1 MVIRKTG
8 IALFVCALLALVE
21 PVQQVAFAADPPPLY
36 QHGVEKL
43 YNLYFD
49 EAESDFKKLTKEY
62 PDDPLY
68 WNSLA
73 STIWLKMLYSQ
84 QKLNIESFSLKD
96 TFGTAESK
104 DDVATAEE
112 KRLTDTIDTAIAKA
126 EALLKK
132 NPRDTH
138 ALYAEGASY
147 ASLATFNAAVKRSY
161 LTARSQAAKARD
173 FHRKVLS
180 IDPAYHDAEMS
191 VGAYNYVMGILPFGF
206 RMLLGIVG
214 ISGDGKDLGI
224 QQIENTARMGN
235 QGVTDAKMLLL
246 IVYNREG
253 RHDDALKLVDELH
266 AKYPRNFLFE
276 MSRAQILRKMGKFD
290 RANEVYMTILRK
302 VNSKTDGYE
311 RLRTSKV
318 YYDLA
323 KSHTE
328 QEDFNAVFMT
338 YAKIVDSK
346 SDAIPNERADA
357 HIWMGMILDSQ
368 NNRTAALVHYNAVM
382 ALKCDDVFKD
392 RANEYKR
399 RPFQPKSN

>member
-1 MVIRKTG
+1 MVIRKAA
-8 IALFVCALLALVE
+8 IAVVVCAMLALVE
-21 PVQQVAFAADPPPLY
+21 KSVFAADPPPLY

-49 EAESDFKKLTKEY
+49 EAESDFKNLTKEY

-96 TFGTAESK
+96 TFGTSESK
-104 DDVATAEE
+104 DDVVAAEE

-132 NPRDTH
+132 NPKDTH
-138 ALYAEGASY
+138 ALYAEGASW
-147 ASLATFNAAVKRSY
+147 ASLATFNATVKRSY

-173 FHRKVLS
+173 FHKKVLS

-191 VGAYNYVMGILPFGF
+191 IGAYNYVMGILPFGF

-224 QQIENTARMGN
+224 QQIENTAKMGN
-235 QGVTDAKMLLL
+235 QGATDAKMMLL

-290 RANEVYMTILRK
+290 RANETYMTILRK

-323 KSHTE
+323 KSQTE
-328 QEDFNAVFMT
+328 QSDFDAVFAT
-338 YAKIVDSK
+338 FSKVVDPK
-346 SDAIPNERADA
+346 SDATGNERADA

-368 NNRTAALVHYNAVM
+368 SKRAAALEHYNAVLP
-382 ALKCDDVFKD
+382 LKCDEVYKD
-392 RANEYKR
+392 RATEYKR
-399 RPFQPKSN
+399 HPFQSKSN

>member
-1 MVIRKTG
+1 MVIRKAA
-8 IALFVCALLALVE
+8 IAVFVCALLANH
-21 PVQQVAFAADPPPLY
+21 AFAADPPPLY

-49 EAESDFKKLTKEY
+49 EAEADFKSLTKQY

-96 TFGTAESK
+96 TFGTPESK
-104 DDVATAEE
+104 DDVAAAEE

-132 NPRDTH
+132 NPKDTH

-147 ASLATFNAAVKRSY
+147 ASLATFNATVKRSY

-173 FHRKVLS
+173 LHKKVLS

-214 ISGDGKDLGI
+214 ISGDGKDVGI
-224 QQIENTARMGN
+224 TQIETTARMGV
-235 QGVTDAKMLLL
+235 QGATDAKMLLL

-253 RHDDALKLVDELH
+253 RHDDALKIVDELH

-290 RANEVYMTILRK
+290 RANETYASILRK

-323 KSHTE
+323 KSQTE
-328 QEDFNAVFMT
+328 QSDFNGVFT
-338 YAKIVDSK
+338 TFSKVVDPK
-346 SDAIPNERADA
+346 SDATANERADA
-357 HIWMGMILDSQ
+357 HVWMGMILDSQ
-368 NNRTAALVHYNAVM
+368 KNHAAALEHYNAVDKLDCK
-382 ALKCDDVFKD
+382 A
-392 RANEYKR
+392 EYKTQANSYKKK
-399 RPFQPKSN
+399 PFQS

>member
-1 MVIRKTG
+1 MVNRK
-8 IALFVCALLALVE
+8 AANAVLACVLLAVTGLA
-21 PVQQVAFAADPPPLY
+21 QKDAFAADPPPLF
-36 QHGVEKL
+36 QQGVERL

-49 EAESDFKKLTKEY
+49 EAESDFKSLTKQY
-62 PDDPLY
+62 PDDPLD

-96 TFGTAESK
+96 TFGTAQSK
-104 DDVATAEE
+104 DDVVAAEE
-112 KRLTDTIDTAIAKA
+112 KRLTDTIDTAIGKA
-126 EALLKK
+126 EILLKK
-132 NPRDTH
+132 DPKDTH

-147 ASLATFNAAVKRSY
+147 ASLATFNATVKRSY
-161 LTARSQAAKARD
+161 FTARSQAAKARD
-173 FHRKVLS
+173 FHKKVLS
-180 IDPAYHDAEMS
+180 VDPSYHDAEMS
-191 VGAYNYVMGILPFGF
+191 IGAYNYVMGILPYGF
-206 RMLLGIVG
+206 RLLFGLVG
-214 ISGDGKDLGI
+214 ISGDGKDVGI
-224 QQIENTARMGN
+224 KQIETTARMGN
-235 QGVTDAKMLLL
+235 QGATDAKMMLL

-290 RANEVYMTILRK
+290 RANETYASILRK

-323 KSHTE
+323 KSRTE
-328 QEDFNAVFMT
+328 QSDFAGVF
-338 YAKIVDSK
+338 AAFSKVVDPA
-346 SDAIPNERADA
+346 SDATPNERADA
-357 HIWMGMILDSQ
+357 HVWMGMILDSR
-368 NNRTAALVHYNAVM
+368 NDHTSATEHYNAVM
-382 ALKCDDVFKD
+382 ALNCKQEYKD
-392 RANEYKR
+392 RASEYKK

>member
-1 MVIRKTG
+1 M
-8 IALFVCALLALVE
+8 IAVLVCALLA
-21 PVQQVAFAADPPPLY
+21 QNSIAADPPPLY

-49 EAESDFKKLTKEY
+49 DAETDFRNLTKAY

-68 WNSLA
+68 WNGLA

-96 TFGTAESK
+96 TFGTSESK
-104 DDVATAEE
+104 DDVAAAEE
-112 KRLTDTIDTAIAKA
+112 KRLLDTIDKAIEKA
-126 EALLKK
+126 EKLLKK
-132 NPRDTH
+132 NPMDTH

-147 ASLATFNAAVKRSY
+147 AALATFNATVKRSY
-161 LTARSQAAKARD
+161 FTARSQAAKARD
-173 FHRKVLS
+173 FHKKVLS
-180 IDPAYHDAEMS
+180 IDPGYHDAEMTI
-191 VGAYNYVMGILPFGF
+191 GAYNYVMGILPYGF
-206 RMLLGIVG
+206 RMFFGLVG

-276 MSRAQILRKMGKFD
+276 LSRAQILRKMGKFD
-290 RANEVYMTILRK
+290 RANETYLTILRK
-302 VNSKTDGYE
+302 VNSKSDGYE
-311 RLRTSKV
+311 RLRAAKV

-323 KSHTE
+323 KSHTD
-328 QEDFNAVFMT
+328 QGDFSGAFVNYSRV
-338 YAKIVDSK
+338 VDPK
-346 SDAIPNERADA
+346 SDATPNERADS

-368 NNRTAALVHYNAVM
+368 NNRARALEHYNAV
-382 ALKCDDVFKD
+382 LTLNCDPEYKD
-392 RANEYKR
+392 KANEYRK
-399 RPFQPKSN
+399 RPFQSKTK

>member
-1 MVIRKTG
+1 MVIRKAA
-8 IALFVCALLALVE
+8 IAVVVCAMLALVE
-21 PVQQVAFAADPPPLY
+21 KSVFAADPPPLY

-49 EAESDFKKLTKEY
+49 EAESDFKNLTKEY

-84 QKLNIESFSLKD
+84 QKLNIESFSMKD
-96 TFGTAESK
+96 TFGASESK
-104 DDVATAEE
+104 DDVVAAEE

-132 NPRDTH
+132 DPKDTH

-161 LTARSQAAKARD
+161 FTARSQAAKARD
-173 FHRKVLS
+173 FHKKVLS

-191 VGAYNYVMGILPFGF
+191 IGAYNYVMGILPFGF

-224 QQIENTARMGN
+224 QQIENTAKMGN
-235 QGVTDAKMLLL
+235 QGTTDAKMMLL

-276 MSRAQILRKMGKFD
+276 MSRAQVLRKMGKFD
-290 RANEVYMTILRK
+290 RANETYTSILRK
-302 VNSKTDGYE
+302 VNAKTDGYE

-318 YYDLA
+318 YYDMA
-323 KSHTE
+323 KSQTE
-328 QEDFNAVFMT
+328 QSNFDAVFAT
-338 YAKIVDSK
+338 FSKIVDPK
-346 SDAIPNERADA
+346 SDASPNERADA
-357 HIWMGMILDSQ
+357 HVWMGMILDSQ
-368 NNRTAALVHYNAVM
+368 KKRAEALEHYNAVM
-382 ALKCDDVFKD
+382 PLNC
-392 RANEYKR
+392 NQEYKDKANDYKKR
-399 RPFQPKSN
+399 AFQPK

>member
-1 MVIRKTG
+1 MVIRKAAITV
-8 IALFVCALLALVE
+8 LVCALLAQGE
-21 PVQQVAFAADPPPLY
+21 KNAFAADPPPLY

-96 TFGTAESK
+96 TFGTTQSK
-104 DDVATAEE
+104 DDVVAAEE
-112 KRLTDTIDTAIAKA
+112 KRLTDTIDIAIEKA
-126 EALLKK
+126 EKLLKK
-132 NPRDTH
+132 DAKNTH

-147 ASLATFNAAVKRSY
+147 ASLATFNATVKRSY
-161 LTARSQAAKARD
+161 FTARGQAAKARD
-173 FHRKVLS
+173 LHKKVLS
-180 IDPAYHDAEMS
+180 IDPSYHDAEMS
-191 VGAYNYVMGILPFGF
+191 IGAYNYVMGILPYGF
-206 RMLLGIVG
+206 RMLFGLVG
-214 ISGDGKDLGI
+214 FNGDGKDLGI
-224 QQIENTARMGN
+224 KQIENTARMGI
-235 QGVTDAKMLLL
+235 QGSTDAKMLLL

-266 AKYPRNFLFE
+266 VKYPRNFLFE
-276 MSRAQILRKMGKFD
+276 MSRAQVLRKLGKFD
-290 RANEVYMTILRK
+290 RANETYGSILRK

-323 KSHTE
+323 KSQTE
-328 QEDFNAVFMT
+328 QTDFNGVFAT
-338 YAKIVDSK
+338 FTKVVDPK
-346 SDAIPNERADA
+346 SDATPNERADA
-357 HIWMGMILDSQ
+357 HVWMGMILDSQ
-368 NNRTAALVHYNAVM
+368 KNRTAALEHYNAVM
-382 ALKCDDVFKD
+382 TLNC
-392 RANEYKR
+392 NPEYKDKASEFKKH
-399 RPFQPKSN
+399 PFQSK

>member
-1 MVIRKTG
+1 MVIRKAA
-8 IALFVCALLALVE
+8 IAVVVCAMLALVE
-21 PVQQVAFAADPPPLY
+21 KSAFAADPPPLY

-49 EAESDFKKLTKEY
+49 EAESDFKNLTKEY

-96 TFGTAESK
+96 TFGTSESK
-104 DDVATAEE
+104 DDVVAAEE

-132 NPRDTH
+132 NPKDTH
-138 ALYAEGASY
+138 ALYAEGASW
-147 ASLATFNAAVKRSY
+147 ASLATFNATVKRSY

-173 FHRKVLS
+173 FHKKVLS

-191 VGAYNYVMGILPFGF
+191 IGAYNYVMGILPFGF

-224 QQIENTARMGN
+224 QQIENTAKMGN
-235 QGVTDAKMLLL
+235 QGATDAKMMLL

-290 RANEVYMTILRK
+290 RANETYMTILRK

-323 KSHTE
+323 KSQTE
-328 QEDFNAVFMT
+328 QSDFDAVFAT
-338 YAKIVDSK
+338 FSKVVDPK
-346 SDAIPNERADA
+346 SDATGNERADA

-368 NNRTAALVHYNAVM
+368 SKRAAALEHYNAVLP
-382 ALKCDDVFKD
+382 LKCDEVYKD
-392 RANEYKR
+392 RATEYKR
-399 RPFQPKSN
+399 RPFQSKSN

>member
-8 IALFVCALLALVE
+8 IPVLACALLFLAGPL
-21 PVQQVAFAADPPPLY
+21 QHVAFAADPPPLY

-112 KRLTDTIDTAIAKA
+112 KRLTDTIEKAIAKA
-126 EALLKK
+126 DALLKK
-132 NPRDTH
+132 NPKDTH

-147 ASLATFNAAVKRSY
+147 ASLATFNATVKRSY

-173 FHRKVLS
+173 LHKKVLS

-191 VGAYNYVMGILPFGF
+191 IGAYNYVMGILPFGF
-206 RMLLGIVG
+206 RMVLGIVG

-235 QGVTDAKMLLL
+235 QGATDAKMMLL

-253 RHDDALKLVDELH
+253 RHDDALKLLDQLH

-276 MSRAQILRKMGKFD
+276 MSRAQVLRKIGNYD
-290 RANEVYMTILRK
+290 RATETYMTILRK
-302 VNSKTDGYE
+302 VNAKTDGYE

-318 YYDLA
+318 YYDLG
-323 KSHTE
+323 KSQTE
-328 QEDFNAVFMT
+328 QADFNAVLMT

-368 NNRTAALVHYNAVM
+368 NNRPAALGHYDAVM
-382 ALKCDDVFKD
+382 ALKCDDIFKD

>member
-1 MVIRKTG
+1 MVIRKAA
-8 IALFVCALLALVE
+8 IAVVVCAMLALVE
-21 PVQQVAFAADPPPLY
+21 KSVFAADPPPLY

-49 EAESDFKKLTKEY
+49 EAESDFKNLTKEY

-96 TFGTAESK
+96 TFGTSESK
-104 DDVATAEE
+104 DDVVAAEE

-132 NPRDTH
+132 NPKDTH
-138 ALYAEGASY
+138 ALYAEGASW
-147 ASLATFNAAVKRSY
+147 ASLATFNATVKRSY

-173 FHRKVLS
+173 FHKKVLS

-191 VGAYNYVMGILPFGF
+191 IGAYNYVMGILPFGF

-224 QQIENTARMGN
+224 QQIENTAKMGN
-235 QGVTDAKMLLL
+235 QGATDAKMMLL

-290 RANEVYMTILRK
+290 RANETYMTILRK
-302 VNSKTDGYE
+302 VYSKTDGYE

-323 KSHTE
+323 KSQTE
-328 QEDFNAVFMT
+328 QSDFDAVFAT
-338 YAKIVDSK
+338 FSKVVDPK
-346 SDAIPNERADA
+346 SDATGNERADA

-368 NNRTAALVHYNAVM
+368 SKRAAALEHYNAVLP
-382 ALKCDDVFKD
+382 LKCDEVYKD

-399 RPFQPKSN
+399 RPFQSKSN

>member
-1 MVIRKTG
+1 MAA
-8 IALFVCALLALVE
+8 IAVVVCALLAQVE
-21 PVQQVAFAADPPPLY
+21 KSAFAADPPPLY

-126 EALLKK
+126 DALLKK
-132 NPRDTH
+132 NPKDTH

-147 ASLATFNAAVKRSY
+147 ASLATFNATVKRSY

-173 FHRKVLS
+173 FHKKVLS

-191 VGAYNYVMGILPFGF
+191 IGAYNYVMGILPFGF
-206 RMLLGIVG
+206 RMVLGLVG

-224 QQIENTARMGN
+224 QQIENTAKMGN
-235 QGVTDAKMLLL
+235 EGATDAKMMLL

-253 RHDDALKLVDELH
+253 RHDDALKLVDQLH

-276 MSRAQILRKMGKFD
+276 MSRAQVLRKIGNYD
-290 RANEVYMTILRK
+290 RATETYMTILRK
-302 VNSKTDGYE
+302 VNAKTDGYE

-318 YYDLA
+318 YYDLG
-323 KSHTE
+323 KSQTE
-328 QEDFNAVFMT
+328 QADFNSVLMT

-368 NNRTAALVHYNAVM
+368 NNRPAALGHYDAVM
-382 ALKCDDVFKD
+382 KLKCDEIFKD
-392 RANEYKR
+392 RANEYKH

>member
-1 MVIRKTG
+1 MVIRKAA
-8 IALFVCALLALVE
+8 IAVLVGALLALAE
-21 PVQQVAFAADPPPLY
+21 MSAFAADPPPLY
-36 QHGVEKL
+36 QHGIEKL

-49 EAESDFKKLTKEY
+49 DAESDFRNLTKQY

-73 STIWLKMLYSQ
+73 STFWLRMLYNQ

-96 TFGTAESK
+96 TFGTEHSQ
-104 DDVATAEE
+104 DDVVAAEE
-112 KRLTDTIDTAIAKA
+112 KRLTDTINTAIAKA

-132 NPRDTH
+132 NPKDTH

-147 ASLATFNAAVKRSY
+147 ASLATFNATVKRSY

-173 FHRKVLS
+173 YHKKVLS
-180 IDPAYHDAEMS
+180 IDPSYHDAEMS
-191 VGAYNYVMGILPFGF
+191 IGAYNYVMGILPFGF

-214 ISGDGKDLGI
+214 ITGEGKDLGI
-224 QQIENTARMGN
+224 QQIEDTARMGN
-235 QGVTDAKMLLL
+235 QGATDAKMMLL

-290 RANEVYMTILRK
+290 RANETYASILRK

-323 KSHTE
+323 KSQTE
-328 QEDFNAVFMT
+328 QLDFNGVFAT
-338 YAKIVDSK
+338 FTKVVDPK
-346 SDAIPNERADA
+346 SDATPDERADA

-368 NNRTAALVHYNAVM
+368 KNRPAALEHYNAVM
-382 ALKCDDVFKD
+382 TLNCKPEYKD
-392 RANEYKR
+392 RANEFKKH
-399 RPFQPKSN
+399 PFQPK

>member
-1 MVIRKTG
+1 MVIRKAA
-8 IALFVCALLALVE
+8 IAILACALLVNTAI
-21 PVQQVAFAADPPPLY
+21 AADPPPLY

-49 EAESDFKKLTKEY
+49 EAESDFKNLTKEY

-84 QKLNIESFSLKD
+84 QKLNIESFSMKD
-96 TFGTAESK
+96 TFGASESK
-104 DDVATAEE
+104 DDVVAAEE

-132 NPRDTH
+132 DPKDTH

-161 LTARSQAAKARD
+161 FTARSQAAKARD
-173 FHRKVLS
+173 FHKKVLS

-191 VGAYNYVMGILPFGF
+191 IGAYNYVMGILPFGF

-224 QQIENTARMGN
+224 QQIENTAKMGN
-235 QGVTDAKMLLL
+235 QGTTDAKMMLL

-276 MSRAQILRKMGKFD
+276 MSRAQVLRKMGKFD
-290 RANEVYMTILRK
+290 RANETYTTILRK
-302 VNSKTDGYE
+302 VNAKTDGYE

-318 YYDLA
+318 YYDMA
-323 KSHTE
+323 KSQTE
-328 QEDFNAVFMT
+328 QSNFDAVFAT
-338 YAKIVDSK
+338 FSKIVDPK
-346 SDAIPNERADA
+346 SDASPNERADA
-357 HIWMGMILDSQ
+357 HVWMGMILDSQ
-368 NNRTAALVHYNAVM
+368 KKRAEALEHYNAVM
-382 ALKCDDVFKD
+382 PLNC
-392 RANEYKR
+392 NQEYKDKANDYKKR
-399 RPFQPKSN
+399 AFQPK

>member
-1 MVIRKTG
+1 MVIRKAA
-8 IALFVCALLALVE
+8 IAVLVGALLALAE
-21 PVQQVAFAADPPPLY
+21 MSAFAADPPPLY
-36 QHGVEKL
+36 QHGIEKL

-49 EAESDFKKLTKEY
+49 DAESDFRNLTKQY

-73 STIWLKMLYSQ
+73 STFWLRMLYNQ

-96 TFGTAESK
+96 TFGTEHSQ
-104 DDVATAEE
+104 DDVVAAEE
-112 KRLTDTIDTAIAKA
+112 KRLTDTINTAIAKA

-132 NPRDTH
+132 NPKDTH

-147 ASLATFNAAVKRSY
+147 ASLATFNATVKRSY

-173 FHRKVLS
+173 YHKKVLS
-180 IDPAYHDAEMS
+180 IDPSYHDAEMS
-191 VGAYNYVMGILPFGF
+191 IGAYNYVMGILPFGF

-214 ISGDGKDLGI
+214 ITGEGKDLGI
-224 QQIENTARMGN
+224 QQIEDTARMGN
-235 QGVTDAKMLLL
+235 QGATDAKMMLL

-290 RANEVYMTILRK
+290 RANETYASILRK

-323 KSHTE
+323 KSQTE
-328 QEDFNAVFMT
+328 QLDFNGVFAT
-338 YAKIVDSK
+338 FTKVVDPK
-346 SDAIPNERADA
+346 SDATPDERADA

-368 NNRTAALVHYNAVM
+368 KNRPAALEHYNAV
-382 ALKCDDVFKD
+382 LTLNCKPEYKD
-392 RANEYKR
+392 RANEFKKR
-399 RPFQPKSN
+399 PYMPK

>member
-1 MVIRKTG
+1 MVIRKG
-8 IALFVCALLALVE
+8 AIAVVVCALLAHVE
-21 PVQQVAFAADPPPLY
+21 KNAFAIDPPPLY

-126 EALLKK
+126 EALLRK
-132 NPRDTH
+132 NPKDTH

-147 ASLATFNAAVKRSY
+147 ASLATFNATVKRSY

-173 FHRKVLS
+173 YHKKVLS

-191 VGAYNYVMGILPFGF
+191 IGAYNYVMGILPFGF
-206 RMLLGIVG
+206 RMVLGLVG
-214 ISGDGKDLGI
+214 MSGDGKDLGI
-224 QQIENTARMGN
+224 QQIENTAKMGN
-235 QGVTDAKMLLL
+235 QGATDAKMMLL

-253 RHDDALKLVDELH
+253 RHDDALKLVDQLH
-266 AKYPRNFLFE
+266 SKYPRNFLFE
-276 MSRAQILRKMGKFD
+276 MSRAQVLRKIGKYD
-290 RANEVYMTILRK
+290 SANDTYMAILRK
-302 VNSKTDGYE
+302 VNAKADGYE

-318 YYDLA
+318 YYDLG
-323 KSHTE
+323 KSQTE
-328 QEDFNAVFMT
+328 QADFNAVLMT

-368 NNRTAALVHYNAVM
+368 NNRPAALGHYDAVM
-382 ALKCDDVFKD
+382 KLKCDEIFKD
-392 RANEYKR
+392 RANEYKH

>member
-1 MVIRKTG
+1 MVIRKAA
-8 IALFVCALLALVE
+8 IALLVVTLLASVE
-21 PVQQVAFAADPPPLY
+21 GNALAADPPPLY

-49 EAESDFKKLTKEY
+49 EAESDFKSLTKQY

-73 STIWLKMLYSQ
+73 STLWLRMLYSQ

-104 DDVATAEE
+104 EDVVAAEE
-112 KRLTDTIDTAIAKA
+112 KRLTDTIGIAIEKA
-126 EALLKK
+126 ETLLKK
-132 NPRDTH
+132 DPKDTH

-147 ASLATFNAAVKRSY
+147 ASLATFNATVKRSY

-173 FHRKVLS
+173 LHKKVLS
-180 IDPAYHDAEMS
+180 IDPSYHDAEMS
-191 VGAYNYVMGILPFGF
+191 IGAYNYVMGILPYGF
-206 RMLLGIVG
+206 RLLFGLVG

-224 QQIENTARMGN
+224 KQIENTATMGN
-235 QGVTDAKMLLL
+235 QGATDAKMMLL

-290 RANEVYMTILRK
+290 RANETYASILRK

-318 YYDLA
+318 YYDMA
-323 KSHTE
+323 KSQTE
-328 QEDFNAVFMT
+328 QLDFLGVFAT
-338 YAKIVDSK
+338 FSKVVDPK
-346 SDAIPNERADA
+346 SDATPNERADA
-357 HIWMGMILDSQ
+357 HVWMGMILDSQ
-368 NNRTAALVHYNAVM
+368 NNRTAALDHYNAV
-382 ALKCDDVFKD
+382 LTLNCNQEYKD
-392 RANEYKR
+392 RANEFKKH
-399 RPFQPKSN
+399 PFQAK

>member
-1 MVIRKTG
+1 MVIRKAA
-8 IALFVCALLALVE
+8 IAVFVCALLANH
-21 PVQQVAFAADPPPLY
+21 AFAADPPPLY

-49 EAESDFKKLTKEY
+49 EAEADFKSLTKQY

-96 TFGTAESK
+96 TFGTPESK
-104 DDVATAEE
+104 DDVAAAEE

-132 NPRDTH
+132 NPKDTH

-147 ASLATFNAAVKRSY
+147 ASLATFNATVKRSY

-173 FHRKVLS
+173 LHKKVLS

-214 ISGDGKDLGI
+214 ISGDGKDVGI
-224 QQIENTARMGN
+224 TQIETTAKMGV
-235 QGVTDAKMLLL
+235 QGATDAKMLLL

-253 RHDDALKLVDELH
+253 RHDDALKIVDELH

-290 RANEVYMTILRK
+290 RANETYASILRK

-323 KSHTE
+323 KSQTE
-328 QEDFNAVFMT
+328 QSDFNGVFT
-338 YAKIVDSK
+338 TFSKVVDPK
-346 SDAIPNERADA
+346 SDATANERADA
-357 HIWMGMILDSQ
+357 HVWMGMILDSQ
-368 NNRTAALVHYNAVM
+368 KNHAAALEHYNAVM
-382 ALKCDDVFKD
+382 ALNC
-392 RANEYKR
+392 NQEYKDKASDYKK
-399 RPFQPKSN
+399 RPFQPK